1 MTSPM
6 KRSGSKSG
14 VAGPA
19 PGNKSKV
26 NNENDEPKAK
36 GIDNGT
42 TRLPPIVDVLTLRTL
57 DARSSITPSHP
68 NLEQSMLGI
77 EALDQSVPKTK
88 KRTKSVR
95 FALDQPRM
103 QPPRTPKARSKKR
116 LIRFEDHP
124 GLSELEIGALRAA
137 RIMTMPSPPKFG
149 APDYDSDSD
158 EEEDTINFMSRR
170 PTRMKP
176 AKVSAPP
183 AEHSSGNI
191 FARNGNI
198 FPPIQ
203 APSQVQAWPVGS
215 YKAAMA
221 AERAKK
227 AEEKALRE
235 EDARKEAKQKTQD
248 ENAKRDAEEEA
259 AVVQMLESSPTQ
271 SSEELPEAPTDAP
284 QDALNEAPT
293 EAPQRDPQQS
303 TSKQADD
310 IQEPEPAAPLSL
322 CPSPPPPPPPQSHQ
336 PVSAV
341 PESQLF
347 PVRNFKQAL
356 DDITKVDAAKDTV
369 EGSIAIENEEDWVI
383 VDTPEPQLP
392 SPEPSTQARR
402 SPIIPQIMQRVTR
415 SMAKKIQT
423 KLRVIS
429 GSKNKPTATGSKTS
443 TASRG
448 AKARQIFSRAKPA
461 GLARTQTRTISAA
474 ESRAQTTP
482 PTIPKVRTIAV
493 NNVELALTI
502 PKPTSIA
509 DSEPTTSRP
518 ERNQLKRRWMDDDV
532 QEASSTKRKLSG
544 QAPPAKKA
552 KLSSTSEAPVAVPQ
566 GPTLPAS
573 QEAISSPRVSA
584 KRRRDADEEEDS
596 SIGARLVKRLRRL

>member
-1 MTSPM
+1 M
-6 KRSGSKSG
+6 
-14 VAGPA
+14 
-19 PGNKSKV
+19 
-26 NNENDEPKAK
+26 
-36 GIDNGT
+36 
-42 TRLPPIVDVLTLRTL
+42 L

-68 NLEQSMLGI
+68 NLEQSMLTI
-77 EALDQSVPKTK
+77 EALNQSVPNTK

-149 APDYDSDSD
+149 APDYDSDSEE

-183 AEHSSGNI
+183 AERSSGNI

-198 FPPIQ
+198 FAPIQ

-227 AEEKALRE
+227 AEEKARRE
-235 EDARKEAKQKTQD
+235 EDARKEAEQTSQD

-259 AVVQMLESSPTQ
+259 AVVQMLESSPMQ

-284 QDALNEAPT
+284 EDALDEAPT
-293 EAPQRDPQQS
+293 EAPLRDPQQS
-303 TSKQADD
+303 TNEQADD

-336 PVSAV
+336 PVSAA

-347 PVRNFKQAL
+347 PARNFKQAL
-356 DDITKVDAAKDTV
+356 DDITKVDAAEDTV
-369 EGSIAIENEEDWVI
+369 EGTIATKDEEDWVI
-383 VDTPEPQLP
+383 VDTPEPQLS

-429 GSKNKPTATGSKTS
+429 GSKNKPTATGSKIS

-448 AKARQIFSRAKPA
+448 AAKARQIFNKVKPA
-461 GLARTQTRTISAA
+461 GLDGTQTRTISAA

-493 NNVELALTI
+493 DDVELALTI
-502 PKPTSIA
+502 PKPTSVA
-509 DSEPTTSRP
+509 DSEPTASRP
-518 ERNQLKRRWMDDDV
+518 KRNQLKRRWMDDDV

-552 KLSSTSEAPVAVPQ
+552 KLSSTSEVPVAAPQ

-573 QEAISSPRVSA
+573 QAAISSPRVSA